1 MFMFRKIEWQLPER
15 VPYQLRYTLNNYTC
29 FRDERQKCLRIVQRK
44 PPSELVM
51 SFLAEQPV
59 SARIVIRRQGER
71 VVMMLVEDD
80 TEPIDSRTAVTE
92 IGGTKYAS
100 LPEAFAAASNYD
112 DTITLLNNTELAEPL
127 SVSLNDH
134 YISHFTLD
142 LNGKTISCNNEN
154 SDTLFVCATLIICD
168 SSSEK
173 LEGSQKTLILPTG
186 AGRAKNRFPAQLC
199 SHAGNG

>member
-1 MFMFRKIEWQLPER
+1 MTTTVFAANGRSAFVSSRMS
-15 VPYQLRYTLNNYTC
+15 QLRNLSCPFSLNS
-29 FRDERQKCLRIVQRK
+29 RCL
-44 PPSELVM
+44 
-51 SFLAEQPV
+51 
-59 SARIVIRRQGER
+59 RIVIRRQGER
-71 VVMMLVEDD
+71 IVMMLAEEDEDD
-80 TEPIDSRTAVTE
+80 TEPIDSSTAVAE

-142 LNGKTISCNNEN
+142 LNGKTISCNNGN
-154 SDTLFVCATLIICD
+154 SDTIFVCATLIICD

-199 SHAGNG
+199 SHSGNG

>member
-1 MFMFRKIEWQLPER
+1 MFRKIERQLPER
-15 VPYQLRYTLNNYTC
+15 VPYQLWYILNDYDY
-29 FRDERQKCLRIVQRK
+29 FRGERQKCLRIVQRK

-51 SFLAEQPV
+51 FFLAEQPV

-71 VVMMLVEDD
+71 VVMMLAEEDD
-80 TEPIDSRTAVTE
+80 TEPIDSSTAVTE

-142 LNGKTISCNNEN
+142 LNSKTISCNN
-154 SDTLFVCATLIICD
+154 
-168 SSSEK
+168 
-173 LEGSQKTLILPTG
+173 
-186 AGRAKNRFPAQLC
+186 
-199 SHAGNG
+199 